1 VDVCPTGI
9 DIRMGLQ
16 YECIGCGLCVDG
28 CNTIMDKMGYSQDLI
43 RYSTQNAMVKR
54 YTKQELRAH
63 ILRPRV
69 LIYAAI
75 LAVIVS
81 AVFGSL
87 ILRTP
92 LKVDIMRDRG
102 AMAREVEGTHIENT
116 FQFQFINTDERT
128 HTYKVTATGV
138 PGLRM
143 VSGDTFEV
151 PKTSTK
157 LFVVRM
163 QSPIAD
169 LEVLEKGA
177 HKIQIRIDSLTAPGV
192 GVDEKAI
199 FFIPR

>member
-1 VDVCPTGI
+1 
-9 DIRMGLQ
+9 M
-16 YECIGCGLCVDG
+16 
-28 CNTIMDKMGYSQDLI
+28 
-43 RYSTQNAMVKR
+43 AKR

-69 LIYAAI
+69 LIYTAM
-75 LAVIVS
+75 LVVIVS

-102 AMAREVEGTHIENT
+102 AMAREVEGTYIENT
-116 FQFQFINTDERT
+116 FQFQFINADERT

-143 VSGDTFEV
+143 VSVDTFEV

-169 LEVLEKGA
+169 LEALEKGS